1 MKLKKLGTDPTGYLF
16 ILPFFIIFSY
26 FYFIP
31 IIKVIIDSFTDY
43 DMFTKQNYIGFSNYI
58 ELASDERFIR
68 SIGNTLVY
76 TVGTLLPTLCLGLLL
91 ALLINN
97 AMIKTRISR
106 TLIFMPHVVS
116 MVAVSM
122 IWLYLYEPTKGVF
135 NTLLTNLGL
144 QRSDWLLDP
153 NRAMLCL
160 IIMGI
165 WKSAGYNMMIFLS
178 GLKNIPVQYYEAAKI
193 DGSTPINTFFRITLP
208 LLSPTTSFLFITGI
222 ISSFNVFDQ
231 VQVMT
236 DGGPMFRTT
245 TMVHQIYTAGFLNYR
260 VGYASAM
267 SVVLLV
273 VVVIITVINFRL
285 TQERTD

>member
-43 DMFTKQNYIGFSNYI
+43 DMVTKQNYIGFSNYI